1 MIKTAARSLLRTAA
15 IALLGLAMPF
25 AASAQSASNLSIN
38 PTANNGNGHKTHT
51 ISISY
56 ANGAWSYTI
65 QPAQTNPKKAKI
77 KRGDTLLWVSTD
89 GSWTVFFKNA
99 TTPLV
104 NGDGDPVSTV
114 AGPSGSAAG
123 ADIGVKPKDGDT
135 FTYGVK
141 VLLNGSGQEVT
152 DDPEII
158 IES

>member
-1 MIKTAARSLLRTAA
+1 MIKVTSRSFLLKTA
-15 IALLGLAMPF
+15 IALMVLALPF
-25 AASAQSASNLSIN
+25 AASAQTAAKPSVSPAANDSNS
-38 PTANNGNGHKTHT
+38 HKTHT

-56 ANGAWSYTI
+56 ASGTWSYSI
-65 QPAQTNPKKAKI
+65 QPAQANPKRAKV

-89 GSWTVFFKNA
+89 GSWTVFFKNG

-123 ADIGVKPKDGDT
+123 GKIGVKAKDNDS

-141 VLLNGSGQEVT
+141 LLPNGGGPEVV